1 MLTDVRFATADGLSL
16 EGQLRRPDGEA
27 RGTAVLCH
35 PHPRYGGSKDH
46 PLLWTIRNELAGH
59 RGLVVLAFNFRGIMG
74 SEGSFGG
81 GEDEVLDAAAA
92 VERVREEATGGTAL
106 VGWSF
111 GASVAL
117 RQATGDDRVAALAL
131 IAMPL
136 GRAGVAVPAPPPP
149 WQLKKLDIP
158 VLLLA
163 GDADRL
169 CRGPALRSLAER
181 MPRAE
186 LRIVKGADHFFGRR
200 EREVAETVGGFLED
214 ALGQRRP

>member
-1 MLTDVRFATADGLSL
+1 MLTEVRFATADGLSL
-16 EGQLRRPDGEA
+16 EGELRRPDGPP

-46 PLLWTIRNELAGH
+46 PLLWAIRNELAGR

-74 SEGSFGG
+74 SEGSFGR

-92 VERVREEATGGTAL
+92 VDRVRDEATGGTAL

-117 RQATGDDRVAALAL
+117 RHATGDGRIAALVL

-136 GRAGVAVPAPPPP
+136 GRSGVPVPAPPPP
-149 WQLKKLDIP
+149 WQLTELDMP

-163 GDADRL
+163 GDADRF
-169 CRGPALRSLAER
+169 CRGQALRSLAER
-181 MPRAE
+181 VPGADV
-186 LRIVKGADHFFGRR
+186 RIVKGADHFFERR
-200 EREVAETVGGFLED
+200 EREVAETIGDFLEE
-214 ALGQRRP
+214 ALAQRRP